1 MLAAVM
7 WDWNG
12 TLLDDVRANFAI
24 VNALLEGRSL
34 PPITIETYRRFF
46 RMPIRDFYS
55 DIGFSYERETF
66 ESIAADY
73 NRRYKEAFPSTGLT
87 EGALA
92 SLEHFAS
99 RGVAQYVVSASHQ
112 KDLDE
117 QVRSRGIERFFA
129 RIVGNDDYAV
139 VSKVSKAVSLRQS
152 LGNVRRILFVGD
164 MHHDFEVARAIG
176 ADCALYANG
185 HQAIPESADYAR
197 IERLAELTRFA

>member
-24 VNALLEGRSL
+24 VNALLERRSL
-34 PPITIETYRRFF
+34 PAIPFETYRRFF
-46 RMPIRDFYS
+46 RMPIRDFYA
-55 DIGFSYERETF
+55 DIGFSFEREPF
-66 ESIAADY
+66 ESVAAEY
-73 NRRYKEAFPSTGLT
+73 YRRYREAFPQAALT
-87 EGALA
+87 EGAVEALGF
-92 SLEHFAS
+92 FAS

-117 QVRSRGIERFFA
+117 QVRLRGIEKYFE

-139 VSKVSKAVSLRQS
+139 VSKVAKAVALRES
-152 LGNVRRILFVGD
+152 LGRVGRILFVGD
-164 MHHDFEVARAIG
+164 MSHDFEVARAIG

-185 HQAIPESADYAR
+185 HQAIPESPDYAR
-197 IERLAELTRFA
+197 IERLVDLARFA

>member
-1 MLAAVM
+1 M

-24 VNALLEGRSL
+24 VNALLERRSL
-34 PPITIETYRRFF
+34 PSISIETYRRFF

-55 DIGFSYERETF
+55 DIGFSFDHEPF
-66 ESIAADY
+66 ESVAAEY
-73 NRRYKEAFPSTGLT
+73 NLRYKEAFPSAALT
-87 EGALA
+87 AGALA
-92 SLEHFAS
+92 ALEHFAS

-117 QVRSRGIERFFA
+117 QVRLRGIEKFFA

-139 VSKVSKAVSLRQS
+139 VSKVNKAIALRES
-152 LGNVRRILFVGD
+152 LGNVGRILFVGD
-164 MHHDFEVARAIG
+164 MNHDFEVARAIG

-197 IERLAELTRFA
+197 IERLDDLVRFGV